1 MYVES
6 SDLQLCIPCRF
17 RSDLQDFQCFAQT
30 FNQRHVVSGYW
41 ASDQI
46 QTFDRGADV
55 PASMLNLTNFSSQFS
70 NFLFC
75 LCLFSFD
82 SVLLCIH
89 QWIRSDKILAFSENY
104 RTYLFRFYQKVCRLF
119 SALFFLRILPPN
131 EKSSQCESYCKF
143 CRGKIPK
150 KKLLISQLLLTLSP
164 LPAGDC
170 CLTGLSQK
178 SRS

>member
-1 MYVES
+1 MQWWPSRACVQAGLALYHVISINPRTWDCGLILKLAKSKDMYVES

-131 EKSSQCESYCKF
+131 EKSS
-143 CRGKIPK
+143 
-150 KKLLISQLLLTLSP
+150 
-164 LPAGDC
+164 
-170 CLTGLSQK
+170 
-178 SRS
+178 